1 MKRLFSFIG
10 LGLLVATG
18 LYEVTI
24 TNLTRGQ
31 EFTPM
36 LVASHRNG
44 IQVITL
50 GHPARPELATLPEE
64 GNTSPI
70 TGRPLGRVQIISDP
84 TNPLTLCPPGI
95 GRRGGDAE

>member
-44 IQVITL
+44 IQV
-50 GHPARPELATLPEE
+50 PEE

-84 TNPLTLCPPGI
+84 TNPLTPCPPGI